1 MASRSLRGLAV
12 LFASLLLATGCAS
25 GEGATDEEHGGM
37 SGTHIKNPF
46 DVPATEL
53 TDTDGA
59 PYSLAADT
67 DKPLTL
73 LFFGYTN
80 CPDICQMVMANITS
94 ALARLDDADRSQVD
108 VVFVTTDPQR
118 DDEPT
123 LRSYLARFGD
133 GMIGLTGDID
143 TIAGIGE
150 SFGVFMKKEQ
160 KLPSGGY
167 EVSHTTHVYAI
178 DANDQAP
185 VMWDAQT
192 SPATL
197 AEDITTYL
205 DDE

>member
-1 MASRSLRGLAV
+1 MASRGVRALAV
-12 LFASLLLATGCAS
+12 LLGCLLLATGCAS
-25 GEGATDEEHGGM
+25 GESATGQDHGGM
-37 SGTHIKNPF
+37 SGTHINNPF
-46 DVPATEL
+46 DVPDTEL

-73 LFFGYTN
+73 LFFGYSH
-80 CPDICQMVMANITS
+80 CPDVCQMVMANITS
-94 ALARLDDADRSQVD
+94 ALARLDDADRAKVD
-108 VVFVTTDPQR
+108 VVFVTTDPRR
-118 DDEPT
+118 DDEKT

-150 SFGVFMKKEQ
+150 AFGVYMKKEQ
-160 KLPSGGY
+160 KLPTGGY

-178 DANDQAP
+178 DANDEAP
-185 VMWDAQT
+185 VMWGAQT

-197 AEDITTYL
+197 AEDITTFL
-205 DDE
+205 DHE